1 MVVLVVG
8 AVVVVVV
15 VAVVVVVVV
24 VIRNT
29 LIKIQYQT
37 SFSNGNYC
45 NSILPEM
52 SH

>member
-15 VAVVVVVVV
+15 AVVVVVV